1 MIEVTR
7 DKNIIFTEDDII
19 NFYNITKHVGKGSF
33 GLVRS
38 INDDILVKAYKE
50 FFGFSK
56 PIDLPKT
63 LMDKKALEEDI
74 VSRYSYKMKK
84 GDYILMAKERLAK
97 TKYAND
103 LILGCAL
110 YNDFAFGAILKNYK
124 GYRRLN
130 SKISRLSVDDYIKLV
145 ANIDKHLED
154 LFNNYIYPN
163 DVKESNIL
171 FNDDLD
177 VKIIDLDD
185 EVTSY
190 CDSENKIA
198 EENSI
203 NNFKDCMYRVRR
215 R

>member
-19 NFYNITKHVGKGSF
+19 NFYNITERVGEGTF

-63 LMDKKALEEDI
+63 LMDKKMFEEDI
-74 VSRYSYKMKK
+74 VSRYSYKLKK
-84 GDYILMAKERLAK
+84 GDYILMAKERLSK

-203 NNFKDCMYRVRR
+203 NNFRDCMYRVRR

>member
-1 MIEVTR
+1 MIEVTK
-7 DKNIIFTEDDII
+7 DNNIIFTEEDII
-19 NFYNITKHVGKGSF
+19 NFYSITNQFNQGTF
-33 GLVRS
+33 GIVRS
-38 INDDILVKAYKE
+38 INDDMLIKVYKQ

-56 PIDLPKT
+56 PIDLPER
-63 LMDKKALEEDI
+63 LMEQKKHEELM
-74 VSRYSYKMKK
+74 VKRYADRIKK
-84 GDYILMAKERLAK
+84 GDYILMAKTRLSK

-124 GYRRLN
+124 GYRPLN

-185 EVTSY
+185 NVTSY
-190 CDSENKIA
+190 CDSKNKIA

-203 NNFKDCMYRVRR
+203 KKFKDCMYRVRR

>member
-1 MIEVTR
+1 MIDITK
-7 DKNIIFTEDDII
+7 DNNIVFYDDDII
-19 NFYNITKHVGKGSF
+19 NFYNITKYIGVGSF

-38 INDDILVKAYKE
+38 INDDILVKAYRE

-74 VSRYSYKMKK
+74 VSRYSYKKKK
-84 GDYILMAKERLAK
+84 GDYILMAKTRLSK

-124 GYRRLN
+124 GYRKLN

-145 ANIDKHLED
+145 VNIDKHLDD

-177 VKIIDLDD
+177 IKIIDLDD
-185 EVTSY
+185 EVTFY

-198 EENSI
+198 ETNSI
-203 NNFKDCMYRVRR
+203 NNFKDCMYRARKK
-215 R
+215 